1 MLNFNNKLIT
11 FSSKRLLNFSY
22 SKFSTNKTL
31 INKDLYS
38 LDSGFGARYYSLFS
52 NNNNCYR
59 SGVVNSSKKR
69 NLLSTNFNQLRFFKM
84 SDLDNL
90 PPVDPVT
97 GEVII
102 NPLKEDGT
110 EKTPKEIEKEKKK
123 AEKLLKFAAKQAKK
137 AATASTND
145 AKPKKPKAKKEVEPV
160 PEFVDKTVSGEK
172 KILVSLDDPSLKSYN
187 PANVESSW
195 YDWWV
200 KSGFFEPEFTED
212 GKIKSEGLFCI
223 PAPPPNVTGALH
235 IGHALTISIQDALI
249 RYNRMKGKTVLYL
262 PGFDHAGIATQSVV
276 EKQIWAKEKK
286 TRHDYGREAFIDKVW
301 EWKEEYHNRIKNQ
314 IHYLGASYDWNREA
328 FTLDPKLSNAV
339 VEAFVRLHDEGTIY
353 RANRLVNWSVKL
365 NTAISNLE
373 VENKDIKGR
382 TQLSVPNYDEK
393 VEFGV
398 LTSYSY
404 EVVDSPTN
412 EKIIVATTRPETLF
426 GDSAVAVHPEDPRYK
441 HLHGKFVQHPF
452 LPRKM
457 PIICDSEAVEME
469 FGTGAVKITPAHD
482 QNDYNTGKRHN
493 LEFINIFTDD
503 GLLNENCGPEWQ
515 GMKRFDARTKVLE
528 KLKETGA
535 YIGQEDNEMTIPTCS
550 RSGDIIEPLLKPQ
563 WWVSQGEMAKDAIK
577 AVRNGEITITPKS
590 SEAEYFH
597 WLENI
602 QDWCISRQL
611 WWGHRCPVYFIDIE
625 ERECDRS
632 DGSFWVA
639 GRSIEEAQEKAAAK
653 FPDAKFSLEQD
664 EDVLDT
670 WFSSGLWPFSTL
682 GWPEKTKDLE
692 TFYPVSMLETGWDI
706 LFFWVSRMILL
717 GIKLTGSVPF
727 KEVFCHSLVRD
738 AQGRKMSKSLGNVV
752 DPLDVI
758 GGIKLEDLHSKLL
771 VGNLDPREVEKA
783 KLGQQESYP
792 NGIPQCGTDAMRFAL
807 CAYTT
812 GGRDINLDI
821 LRVEGYRK
829 FCNKIYQATKFAL
842 MRLGDD
848 YQPPATEG
856 LSGSESLV
864 EKWILSKLAHTS
876 KTVNEALENRDF
888 LNSTSAI
895 YEFWYLICDIYIE
908 NSKYLIQEGTPA
920 QQKSAKDTLYILI
933 DNALKMIHPFMPFIS
948 EEMWQRLPKR
958 ATEKAESIV
967 KASYPLYK
975 AEYDDVA
982 SAAAYE
988 LVLDI
993 TKEARSLLS
1002 EFNILKNGKVFV
1014 ESSDESSFATA
1025 TSQQDSIVSLIKAI
1039 DEVVVVSS
1047 SSQIPQGCVLK
1058 SVNPEVNVHVLVKGH
1073 VDIESEI
1080 SKVQKKLEKATKSK
1094 QGIEKTMS
1102 SKDYESKAN
1111 EQAKEANNAKL
1122 ENTIAEIE
1130 GLEATIRNLEA
1141 LKL

>member
-1 MLNFNNKLIT
+1 M
-11 FSSKRLLNFSY
+11 
-22 SKFSTNKTL
+22 
-31 INKDLYS
+31 
-38 LDSGFGARYYSLFS
+38 A
-52 NNNNCYR
+52 
-59 SGVVNSSKKR
+59 
-69 NLLSTNFNQLRFFKM
+69 
-84 SDLDNL
+84 DLDGL
-90 PPVDPVT
+90 PPVDPTT
-97 GEVII
+97 GEIII

-110 EKTPKEIEKEKKK
+110 AKTVKEIEKEKKK

-137 AATASTND
+137 KEAAANNANNASKK
-145 AKPKKPKAKKEVEPV
+145 AKKPKKEVEPI
-160 PEFVDKTVSGEK
+160 PEFVDKTVPGEK
-172 KILVSLDDPSLKSYN
+172 KVLVSLDDPSLKAYN

-212 GKIKSEGLFCI
+212 GKIKPEGLFCI

-235 IGHALTISIQDALI
+235 IGHALTISIQDTLI
-249 RYNRMKGKTVLYL
+249 RYNRMKGKTVLFL

-276 EKQIWAKEKK
+276 EKQMWAKEKK
-286 TRHDYGREAFIDKVW
+286 TRHDYGRTDFVNKVW

-314 IHYLGASYDWNREA
+314 IQNLGASYDWTREA
-328 FTLDPKLSNAV
+328 FTLDPKLTNSV
-339 VEAFVRLHDEGTIY
+339 VEAFVRLHDDGTIY
-353 RANRLVNWSVKL
+353 RAARLVNWSVKL

-373 VENKDIKGR
+373 VENKDVKGR
-382 TQLSVPNYDEK
+382 TLLSVPGYDEK

-398 LTSYSY
+398 LTSFAYP
-404 EVVDSPTN
+404 VADSETD
-412 EKIIVATTRPETLF
+412 EKLIIATTRPETLF
-426 GDSAVAVHPEDPRYK
+426 GDTAIAVHPDDARYT

-452 LPRKM
+452 LPRKI
-457 PIICDSEAVEME
+457 PIILDKEAVDME

-493 LEFINIFTDD
+493 LEFINILTDD
-503 GLLNENCGPEWQ
+503 GLLNENCGPEWE
-515 GMKRFDARTKVLE
+515 GMKRFDARKKVIE
-528 KLKETGA
+528 ELKKKGL

-563 WWVSQGEMAKDAIK
+563 WWVAQGDMAKEAIK
-577 AVRNGEITITPKS
+577 AVRNGDITITPRS

-611 WWGHRCPVYFIDIE
+611 WWGHRCPVYFIKVEGQENDPN
-625 ERECDRS
+625 
-632 DGSFWVA
+632 DGSYWVA
-639 GRSIEEAQEKAAAK
+639 GRNIEEAQKKANAK
-653 FPDAKFSLEQD
+653 FPDTKFTLEQD

-682 GWPEKTKDLE
+682 GWPEKTKDME
-692 TFYPVSMLETGWDI
+692 NFYPFSMLETGWDI

-717 GIKLTGSVPF
+717 GLKLTGSIPF

-758 GGIKLEDLHSKLL
+758 SGIKLDDLHAKLL
-771 VGNLDPREVEKA
+771 SGNLDPREVEKA
-783 KLGQQESYP
+783 KLGQKESYP

-848 YQPPATEG
+848 YQPPAQEG
-856 LSGSESLV
+856 LSGKESLV
-864 EKWILSKLAHTS
+864 EKWILHKLTTTAKS
-876 KTVNEALENRDF
+876 VNSDLDKRDF

-895 YEFWYLICDIYIE
+895 YEFWYMVCDVYIE
-908 NSKYLIQEGTPA
+908 NSKYLIQEGTPEE
-920 QQKSAKDTLYILI
+920 QKSTKDTLYTLI
-933 DNALKMIHPFMPFIS
+933 DNALRLIHPFMPFVS

-958 ATEKAESIV
+958 SSEKAITIV
-967 KASYPLYK
+967 KASYPVYIK
-975 AEYDDVA
+975 EYDNEDAVN
-982 SAAAYE
+982 AYE
-988 LVLDI
+988 LVLDV
-993 TKEARSLLS
+993 TKEARSLLA
-1002 EFNILKNGKVFV
+1002 EFNILKNGEVFI
-1014 ESSDESSFATA
+1014 ESNDEKSFETT
-1025 TSQQDSIVSLIKAI
+1025 TSQKDSIVSMIKAI
-1039 DEVVVVSS
+1039 NKVTVVHKSS
-1047 SSQIPQGCVLK
+1047 EIPEGCVLK
-1058 SVNPEVNVHVLVKGH
+1058 AVNPDVNVHLLVKGH
-1073 VDIESEI
+1073 VDIDAEI
-1080 SKVQKKLEKATKSK
+1080 TKAGKKLEKAIKSK
-1094 QGIEKTMS
+1094 QNLEQTMNR
-1102 SKDYESKAN
+1102 KDYESKAN
-1111 EQAKEANNAKL
+1111 VQAKEANKVKL
-1122 ENTIAEIE
+1122 DNSVAEIE
-1130 GLEATIRNLEA
+1130 GLEATIENLKR

>member
-1 MLNFNNKLIT
+1 MH
-11 FSSKRLLNFSY
+11 RLLYLRSPLIVA
-22 SKFSTNKTL
+22 SLSLPLRKSLKF
-31 INKDLYS
+31 IPQRQIP
-38 LDSGFGARYYSLFS
+38 GFGILPVQQ
-52 NNNNCYR
+52 YR
-59 SGVVNSSKKR
+59 HF
-69 NLLSTNFNQLRFFKM
+69 TM

-90 PPVDPVT
+90 PPVDPKT

-137 AATASTND
+137 KEAATSDSGASE
-145 AKPKKPKAKKEVEPV
+145 KKEKKKSKKKEAEPI
-160 PEFVDKTVSGEK
+160 PEFVDKTVPGEK
-172 KILVSLDDPSLKSYN
+172 KVLVSLDDPALKAYN

-200 KSGFFEPEFTED
+200 KSGFFEPEFTQD
-212 GKIKSEGLFCI
+212 GKIKPEGLFCI

-235 IGHALTISIQDALI
+235 IGHALTISIQDSLI
-249 RYNRMKGKTVLYL
+249 RYNRMKGKTVLFL

-286 TRHDYGREAFIDKVW
+286 TRHDYGREAFVNKVW
-301 EWKEEYHNRIKNQ
+301 DWKTEYHNRIKGQ
-314 IHYLGASYDWNREA
+314 IQNLGASYDWTREA
-328 FTLDPKLSNAV
+328 FTLDPQLSKAV
-339 VEAFVRLHDEGTIY
+339 VEAFVRLHDDGTIY
-353 RANRLVNWSVKL
+353 RAQRLVNWSVKL

-373 VENKDIKGR
+373 VDNKDVKGR
-382 TQLSVPNYDEK
+382 TLLNVPNYDEK

-398 LTSYSY
+398 LTSLAYP
-404 EVVDSPTN
+404 VADSKTG
-412 EKIIVATTRPETLF
+412 EKLIIATTRPETIF
-426 GDSAVAVHPEDPRYK
+426 GDTAIAVHPEDPRYK
-441 HLHGKFVQHPF
+441 HLHGKFAQHPF
-452 LPRKM
+452 LPRKV
-457 PIICDSEAVEME
+457 PIVCDSEAVDME

-493 LEFINIFTDD
+493 LEFINILTDD

-515 GMKRFDARTKVLE
+515 GMKRFDARKRVIE
-528 KLKETGA
+528 ELKA
-535 YIGQEDNEMTIPTCS
+535 KDLYIGQEDNEMTIPTCS

-563 WWVSQGEMAKDAIK
+563 WWVSQGDMAKEAIK
-577 AVRNGEITITPKS
+577 AVRNGDITITPKS

-611 WWGHRCPVYFIDIE
+611 WWGHRCPVYFVHIE
-625 ERECDRS
+625 GQED
-632 DGSFWVA
+632 DKNDDKFWVA
-639 GRSIEEAQEKAAAK
+639 GRNLEEAQEKANAK
-653 FPDAKFSLEQD
+653 FPNQKFTLEQD

-692 TFYPVSMLETGWDI
+692 NFYPFSMLETGWDI

-717 GIKLTGSVPF
+717 GLKLTGSIPF

-758 GGIKLEDLHSKLL
+758 RGIKLDDLHAKLL
-771 VGNLDPREVEKA
+771 LGNLDPREIEKA
-783 KLGQQESYP
+783 KAGQKESYP

-829 FCNKIYQATKFAL
+829 FCNKIYQATKFVM

-848 YQPPATEG
+848 YQPPAEEG
-856 LSGSESLV
+856 LSGKESLV
-864 EKWILSKLAHTS
+864 EKWILHKLTTCA
-876 KTVNEALENRDF
+876 KTVNDALEKRDF

-895 YEFWYLICDIYIE
+895 YEFWYLVCDIYIE
-908 NSKYLIQEGTPA
+908 NSKYLIQEGTDVEK
-920 QQKSAKDTLYILI
+920 KSAKDTLYLLL
-933 DNALKMIHPFMPFIS
+933 DNALRLIHPFMPFVS

-958 ATEKAESIV
+958 SSETASTIV
-967 KASYPLYK
+967 KASYPVYSEAYDNEK
-975 AEYDDVA
+975 AATAYD
-982 SAAAYE
+982 

-993 TKEARSLLS
+993 TKEARSLLA
-1002 EFNILKNGKVFV
+1002 EYNILKSGQVFV
-1014 ESSDESSFATA
+1014 ETNHEESFINAE
-1025 TSQQDSIVSLIKAI
+1025 SQKDSIVSMIKAI
-1039 DEVVVVSS
+1039 DNVNVVHQVSE
-1047 SSQIPQGCVLK
+1047 IPEGCVLK
-1058 SVNPEVNVHVLVKGH
+1058 AVNPEVNVHVLVKGH
-1073 VDIESEI
+1073 VDIDAEI
-1080 SKVQKKLEKATKSK
+1080 TKVEKKLEKATKTK
-1094 QGIEKTMS
+1094 QGLESTIS

-1111 EQAKEANNAKL
+1111 EQAKEANKSRL
-1122 ENTIAEIE
+1122 DNTVAEIE
-1130 GLEATIRNLEA
+1130 GLEATIENLKR